1 MNDGPVEFI
10 EDNASLNQEGSDK
23 FWKVMIV
30 DDEKSIHDITITS
43 LKGFMFQGRGIL
55 FLNAFSGQEAAALFH
70 LHPDTAL
77 LIVDVVMETQNAG
90 LNFVH
95 YVREKLKNHVVQVV
109 IRTGQPGLAPE
120 SDVISKYKINAYY
133 SKTELRIQKLI
144 SLFTTSLR
152 TFDISVRLEAELEK
166 RKEAEEELISLNKT
180 LEEKVKKRTQE
191 LARANQLKSL
201 FLANVSHEIRT
212 PMNGIVGMA
221 DLLMDEDLAP
231 DQKEYA
237 RIIQSSAASLLAI
250 INDILDISKIESG
263 QVIFEQRSFSVK
275 MLIHEVISLFRL
287 KAGEKKLDLII
298 DVSENMPHFLVGDE
312 TRIKQILINLVGN
325 AVKFTEQGFIRL
337 AAKIENKDK
346 EECLLF
352 FEVEDTGPGIDDTY
366 KDRMFDP
373 FSQQDASITRKFG
386 GTGLGL
392 AISRHLAR
400 LMAGDVSVHHKK
412 PHGSVF
418 KVVLRLKK
426 NSSGSFEAVTGEEEK
441 EKISDL
447 IERISQLG
455 LKILLAEDHPVNQ
468 RVILLMLKKM
478 NLSATVAANGEEVLR
493 MIREKAFDLILM
505 DVRMPVLDG
514 IETTK
519 IIRAPESDIKNKTIP
534 IIALT
539 ALAMQEDAEKCLKAG
554 MDRYLTK
561 PIHPDKII
569 YAIADLFKV

>member
-10 EDNASLNQEGSDK
+10 EDNASLNQTGSDK

-43 LKGFMFQGRGIL
+43 LKGFMFEGRGLL
-55 FLNAFSGQEAAALFH
+55 FLNAFSGQEAVALFH

-166 RKEAEEELISLNKT
+166 RREAEQKLISLNKT
-180 LEEKVKKRTQE
+180 LEEKIEERTRQ

-212 PMNGIVGMA
+212 PMNGIIGMA
-221 DLLMDEDLAP
+221 DLLMDENLTP

-237 RIIQSSAASLLAI
+237 RIIQSSAACLLAI

-275 MLIHEVISLFRL
+275 MLIHEVISLFRF
-287 KAGEKKLDLII
+287 KAGENKLDLIF
-298 DVSENMPHFLVGDE
+298 DVSEDMPHFLVGDE

-337 AAKIENKDK
+337 AARIENKDRD
-346 EECLLF
+346 ECLLF

-373 FSQQDASITRKFG
+373 FSQQDASINRKYG

-400 LMAGDVSVHHKK
+400 LMDGDVEVYNKK

-418 KVVLRLKK
+418 KVVLRIKK
-426 NSSGSFEAVTGEEEK
+426 NSSGSFEALTGEEKK

-478 NLSATVAANGEEVLR
+478 NLSATVVANGEEVLR

-505 DVRMPVLDG
+505 DVRMPVLNG

-519 IIRAPESDIKNKTIP
+519 IIRAPESDIKTKNIP

-554 MDRYLTK
+554 MDRFLTK
-561 PIHPDKII
+561 PIHPDKIV

>member
-10 EDNASLNQEGSDK
+10 EDNASLNQVGSDK

-43 LKGFMFQGRGIL
+43 LKGFMFEGRGL
-55 FLNAFSGQEAAALFH
+55 RFLNAFSGQEAVALFH

-166 RKEAEEELISLNKT
+166 RREAEQELISLNKS
-180 LEEKVKKRTQE
+180 LEEKIEERTRQ
-191 LARANQLKSL
+191 LVRANQLKSL

-275 MLIHEVISLFRL
+275 MLVHEVISLFRI
-287 KAGEKKLDLII
+287 KAGEKNLDLII
-298 DVSENMPHFLVGDE
+298 NVSEDMPHFLVGDE

-337 AAKIENKDK
+337 AARIENKDRD
-346 EECLLF
+346 ECLLF
-352 FEVEDTGPGIDDTY
+352 FEVEDTGPGIDDAYT
-366 KDRMFDP
+366 DRMFDP

-400 LMAGDVSVHHKK
+400 LMSGDVTVYNEK
-412 PHGSVF
+412 PYGSVF
-418 KVVLRLKK
+418 KVVLQLKK
-426 NSSGSFEAVTGEEEK
+426 NVSGSLEAVTGEGEK

-447 IERISQLG
+447 IERISQLD

-478 NLSATVAANGEEVLR
+478 NLSATVVANGEEVLK

-519 IIRAPESDIKNKTIP
+519 IIRAPESDIKTKNIP

-539 ALAMQEDAEKCLKAG
+539 ALAMQEDAERCLKAG

-561 PIHPDKII
+561 PIHSDKIA

>member
-1 MNDGPVEFI
+1 MARPLRG
-10 EDNASLNQEGSDK
+10 
-23 FWKVMIV
+23 
-30 DDEKSIHDITITS
+30 
-43 LKGFMFQGRGIL
+43 QGLVPPMGGL
-55 FLNAFSGQEAAALFH
+55 FKAAPFGCGCL
-70 LHPDTAL
+70 P
-77 LIVDVVMETQNAG
+77 
-90 LNFVH
+90 
-95 YVREKLKNHVVQVV
+95 
-109 IRTGQPGLAPE
+109 
-120 SDVISKYKINAYY
+120 
-133 SKTELRIQKLI
+133 
-144 SLFTTSLR
+144 
-152 TFDISVRLEAELEK
+152 
-166 RKEAEEELISLNKT
+166 
-180 LEEKVKKRTQE
+180 
-191 LARANQLKSL
+191 
-201 FLANVSHEIRT
+201 NVSHEIRT

-263 QVIFEQRSFSVK
+263 RIIFEQRSFSVK
-275 MLIHEVISLFRL
+275 MLVHEVISLFRI
-287 KAGEKKLDLII
+287 KAGEKNLDLII
-298 DVSENMPHFLVGDE
+298 NVSEDMPHFLVGDE

-337 AAKIENKDK
+337 AARIENKDRD
-346 EECLLF
+346 ECLLF
-352 FEVEDTGPGIDDTY
+352 FEVEDTGPGIDDAYT
-366 KDRMFDP
+366 DRMFDP

-400 LMAGDVSVHHKK
+400 LMSGDVTVYKKK

-418 KVVLRLKK
+418 KVVLQLKK
-426 NSSGSFEAVTGEEEK
+426 NISGSLEAVTGEGEK

-447 IERISQLG
+447 IERISQLD

-478 NLSATVAANGEEVLR
+478 NLSATVVANGEEVLK

-539 ALAMQEDAEKCLKAG
+539 ALAMQEDAERCLKAG

-561 PIHPDKII
+561 PIHSDKIT

>member
-10 EDNASLNQEGSDK
+10 EDNASLNQVGSDK

-43 LKGFMFQGRGIL
+43 LKGFMFEGRGIR
-55 FLNAFSGQEAAALFH
+55 FLNAFSGQEAVALFH

-95 YVREKLKNHVVQVV
+95 YIREKLKNHVVQVV

-144 SLFTTSLR
+144 SLFTASLR

-166 RKEAEEELISLNKT
+166 RREAEQELISLNKT
-180 LEEKVKKRTQE
+180 LEEKIEERTRQ
-191 LARANQLKSL
+191 LARANKLKNL

-263 QVIFEQRSFSVK
+263 RIIFEQRSFSVK
-275 MLIHEVISLFRL
+275 MLIHEVISLFRF

-298 DVSENMPHFLVGDE
+298 DISEDMPHF
-312 TRIKQILINLVGN
+312 LVGN

-337 AAKIENKDK
+337 AARIENKDN

-352 FEVEDTGPGIDDTY
+352 FEVEDTGPGIDDAY

-373 FSQQDASITRKFG
+373 FSQQDASINRKYG

-400 LMAGDVSVHHKK
+400 LMAGDVEVYNNKI
-412 PHGSVF
+412 HGSVF

-426 NSSGSFEAVTGEEEK
+426 NSSGSFEAVTKEEEK
-441 EKISDL
+441 IGDL
-447 IERISQLG
+447 KKRISQLG

-478 NLSATVAANGEEVLR
+478 NLSATVVANGEEVLR

-519 IIRAPESDIKNKTIP
+519 IIRALESDIKKKGIP

-539 ALAMQEDAEKCLKAG
+539 ALAMQEDAERCLKAG
-554 MDRYLTK
+554 MDRFLTK
-561 PIHPDKII
+561 PIHPDKIV

>member
-10 EDNASLNQEGSDK
+10 EEKASLNQGGYDK

-43 LKGFMFQGRGIL
+43 LKGFMFEGRGIR
-55 FLNAFSGQEAAALFH
+55 FLNAFSGQEAVALFH

-166 RKEAEEELISLNKT
+166 RRGAEQELIFLNKT
-180 LEEKVKKRTQE
+180 LEEKIEERTRE
-191 LARANQLKSL
+191 LARANKLKNL

-221 DLLMDEDLAP
+221 DLLIDEDLTP

-263 QVIFEQRSFSVK
+263 RIIFEQRSFSVK
-275 MLIHEVISLFRL
+275 MLIHEVISLFRF
-287 KAGEKKLDLII
+287 KAGEKNLDLTI
-298 DVSENMPHFLVGDE
+298 DVSKDMPHFLVGDE

-337 AAKIENKDK
+337 AARIENKDK
-346 EECLLF
+346 DDCLLF

-400 LMAGDVSVHHKK
+400 LMAGDVEVNNKK
-412 PHGSVF
+412 PRGSVF
-418 KVVLRLKK
+418 KVVLQLKK
-426 NSSGSFEAVTGEEEK
+426 NISGSLEALTKEEEK

-447 IERISQLG
+447 IERISQLD

-493 MIREKAFDLILM
+493 MLREKAFDLILM

-519 IIRAPESDIKNKTIP
+519 IIRSPESDIKNKTIP

-554 MDRYLTK
+554 MDRFLTK
-561 PIHPDKII
+561 PIHPDKIV

>member
-10 EDNASLNQEGSDK
+10 EDNASLNQESSDK

-30 DDEKSIHDITITS
+30 DDEKSLHDITITS
-43 LKGFMFQGRGIL
+43 LKGFMFEGRKIR
-55 FLNAFSGQEAAALFH
+55 FLNAFSGQEAVALFH

-77 LIVDVVMETQNAG
+77 LIVDVVMETRNAG

-166 RKEAEEELISLNKT
+166 RREAEQELISLNKT
-180 LEEKVKKRTQE
+180 LEEKIEERTRQ
-191 LARANQLKSL
+191 LARANKLKSL

-221 DLLMDEDLAP
+221 DLLMDEDLSP

-263 QVIFEQRSFSVK
+263 RIIFEQRSFSVK
-275 MLIHEVISLFRL
+275 MLIHEVISLFRF
-287 KAGEKKLDLII
+287 KAGEKNLDLII
-298 DVSENMPHFLVGDE
+298 DVSEDMPHFLVGDE

-337 AAKIENKDK
+337 AAGIENKDK
-346 EECLLF
+346 NDCLLF

-366 KDRMFDP
+366 KDGMFDP
-373 FSQQDASITRKFG
+373 FSQQDASITRKYG

-400 LMAGDVSVHHKK
+400 LMAGDVEVYNKK
-412 PHGSVF
+412 PHGAVF
-418 KVVLRLKK
+418 KVALQLKK
-426 NSSGSFEAVTGEEEK
+426 NSSASFEAVTKEK

-478 NLSATVAANGEEVLR
+478 NLSATVVANGEEVLR

-519 IIRAPESDIKNKTIP
+519 IIRAPESDIKTKNIP

-561 PIHPDKII
+561 PIHPDKIV
-569 YAIADLFKV
+569 YAIADLFRV

>member
-10 EDNASLNQEGSDK
+10 EDNASLNQVGSDK

-43 LKGFMFQGRGIL
+43 LKGFMFEGRGIR
-55 FLNAFSGQEAAALFH
+55 FLNAFSGQEAVTLFH

-77 LIVDVVMETQNAG
+77 LIVDVVMETRNAG

-95 YVREKLKNHVVQVV
+95 YVREKLKNHVVQIV

-133 SKTELRIQKLI
+133 SKTDIRVQKLI
-144 SLFTTSLR
+144 SLFITSLR

-166 RKEAEEELISLNKT
+166 RREAEQELISLNKT
-180 LEEKVKKRTQE
+180 LEEKIEERTRQ
-191 LARANQLKSL
+191 LDRANKLKSL

-237 RIIQSSAASLLAI
+237 RIIQSSAASLLSI

-263 QVIFEQRSFSVK
+263 RIIFEQRSFSVK
-275 MLIHEVISLFRL
+275 MLIHEVISLLRFN
-287 KAGEKKLDLII
+287 AEEKKLDLII
-298 DVSENMPHFLVGDE
+298 DVSEDMPHFLVGDE

-325 AVKFTEQGFIRL
+325 AVKFTEKGFIRL
-337 AAKIENKDK
+337 AARVENRDK
-346 EECLLF
+346 EDCLLF
-352 FEVEDTGPGIDDTY
+352 FEVEDTGPGIDDAY

-373 FSQQDASITRKFG
+373 FSQQDASITRKYG

-400 LMAGDVSVHHKK
+400 LMAGDVEVCNKK
-412 PHGSVF
+412 PHGAVF
-418 KVVLRLKK
+418 KVVLWLKK
-426 NSSGSFEAVTGEEEK
+426 NVSASFEAVAKEK

-478 NLSATVAANGEEVLR
+478 NLSATVVANGEEVLR

-519 IIRAPESDIKNKTIP
+519 IIRAPESDIKIKNIP

-561 PIHPDKII
+561 PIHPDKIV
-569 YAIADLFKV
+569 YAIADLFRI

>member
-1 MNDGPVEFI
+1 MDDGPVEFI
-10 EDNASLNQEGSDK
+10 EDNASLNQESSDRS
-23 FWKVMIV
+23 WKVMIV
-30 DDEKSIHDITITS
+30 DDEKSIHDITTAS
-43 LKGFMFQGRGIL
+43 LKGFMFEGMGIR
-55 FLNAFSGQEAAALFH
+55 FLNAFSGQEAVALFH

-95 YVREKLKNHVVQVV
+95 YIREKLKNHVVQIV

-133 SKTELRIQKLI
+133 SKTELRVQKLI

-152 TFDISVRLEAELEK
+152 TYEISLRLEAELNK
-166 RKEAEEELISLNKT
+166 RREAEQGLILLNKT
-180 LEEKVKKRTQE
+180 LEEKVEKRTQE

-201 FLANVSHEIRT
+201 FLANASHEIRT

-221 DLLMDEDLAP
+221 DLLMDENLTP

-250 INDILDISKIESG
+250 INDILDLSKIESG
-263 QVIFEQRSFSVK
+263 RIAFEQRSFSVK
-275 MLIHEVISLFRL
+275 MLIHEVISLFRFKL
-287 KAGEKKLDLII
+287 DEKKLDLRV
-298 DVSENMPHFLVGDE
+298 DVSKDMPHFLVGDE

-325 AVKFTEQGFIRL
+325 AVKFTEQGFVRL
-337 AAKIENKDK
+337 AARIEIKEKDD
-346 EECLLF
+346 CLLF
-352 FEVEDTGPGIDDTY
+352 FEVEDTGPGIDDAY
-366 KDRMFDP
+366 KDRIFDP
-373 FSQQDASITRKFG
+373 FSQQDASITRKYG

-400 LMAGDVSVHHKK
+400 LMAGNIEVYNKN

-418 KVVLRLKK
+418 KVALKLRK
-426 NSSGSFEAVTGEEEK
+426 NFSGSPEPETEEDAK

-447 IERISQLG
+447 IERISQLN

-468 RVILLMLKKM
+468 RVILLMLRKM
-478 NLSATVAANGEEVLR
+478 NLSATVVANGEDALR
-493 MIREKAFDLILM
+493 MIREKEFDLILM

-519 IIRAPESDIKNKTIP
+519 IIRAPESDIKNKGIP

-561 PIHPDKII
+561 PIHPDKIV

>member
-10 EDNASLNQEGSDK
+10 EDNASLNQVGSDK

-43 LKGFMFQGRGIL
+43 LKGFMFEGRGL
-55 FLNAFSGQEAAALFH
+55 RFLNAFSGQEAVALFH

-166 RKEAEEELISLNKT
+166 RREAEQELIFLNKG
-180 LEEKVKKRTQE
+180 LEEKIEERTRQ
-191 LARANQLKSL
+191 LVRANQLKSL

-275 MLIHEVISLFRL
+275 MLIHEVISLFRF
-287 KAGEKKLDLII
+287 KAGEKNLDLII
-298 DVSENMPHFLVGDE
+298 NVSEDMPHFLVGDE

-337 AAKIENKDK
+337 AARIENKDR

-352 FEVEDTGPGIDDTY
+352 FEVEDTGPGIDDAY

-373 FSQQDASITRKFG
+373 FSQKDASINRKYG

-400 LMAGDVSVHHKK
+400 LMAGDVEVYNNKT
-412 PHGSVF
+412 HGSVF

-426 NSSGSFEAVTGEEEK
+426 NISGSFEAVTKEEEK

-561 PIHPDKII
+561 PIHPDKIV

>member
-1 MNDGPVEFI
+1 
-10 EDNASLNQEGSDK
+10 
-23 FWKVMIV
+23 
-30 DDEKSIHDITITS
+30 
-43 LKGFMFQGRGIL
+43 
-55 FLNAFSGQEAAALFH
+55 
-70 LHPDTAL
+70 
-77 LIVDVVMETQNAG
+77 
-90 LNFVH
+90 
-95 YVREKLKNHVVQVV
+95 VVQVV

-166 RKEAEEELISLNKT
+166 RREAEQELIFLNKS
-180 LEEKVKKRTQE
+180 LEEKIDERTRQ
-191 LARANQLKSL
+191 LVRANQLKSL

-221 DLLMDEDLAP
+221 DLLMDADLSP

-275 MLIHEVISLFRL
+275 MLIDEVISLFRF

-298 DVSENMPHFLVGDE
+298 DVSKDMPHFLVGDE

-337 AAKIENKDK
+337 AARIENKDK
-346 EECLLF
+346 DDCLLF
-352 FEVEDTGPGIDDTY
+352 FEVEDTGPGIDDAY
-366 KDRMFDP
+366 KDGIFDP
-373 FSQQDASITRKFG
+373 FSQQDASINRKYG

-400 LMAGDVSVHHKK
+400 LMAGDVEVYNNKT
-412 PHGSVF
+412 HGSVF

-426 NSSGSFEAVTGEEEK
+426 NVSGSFEAVTKEEEK

-561 PIHPDKII
+561 PIHPDKIV

>member
-1 MNDGPVEFI
+1 MDDGPVEFI
-10 EDNASLNQEGSDK
+10 KDNDALNPEGSEG
-23 FWKVMIV
+23 FWKVMVV
-30 DDEKSIHDITITS
+30 DDEKSIHDITMTS
-43 LKGFMFQGRGIL
+43 LKGFMFEGRGVK
-55 FLNAFSGQEAAALFH
+55 FLNAFSGQEAATLFH

-77 LIVDVVMETQNAG
+77 LIVDVVMETQDAG
-90 LNFVH
+90 LDFVH
-95 YVREKLKNHVVQVV
+95 YIREKLNNHVVQIV

-120 SDVISKYKINAYY
+120 SDVISKYQINAYY
-133 SKTELRIQKLI
+133 SKTELRVQKLI
-144 SLFTTSLR
+144 SLFITSLR
-152 TFDISVRLEAELEK
+152 TFDISVKLEAELKK
-166 RKEAEEELISLNKT
+166 RRAAEQELISLNKT
-180 LEEKVKKRTQE
+180 LEKKVEERTQQ
-191 LARANQLKSL
+191 LARANKLKSL

-221 DLLMDEDLAP
+221 DLLMDEDLGLE
-231 DQKEYA
+231 QKEYA
-237 RIIQSSAASLLAI
+237 RIIQTSAASLLAI

-263 QVIFEQRSFSVK
+263 RITFEQRSFSVK
-275 MLIHEVISLFRL
+275 MLVHEVISLFRL
-287 KAGEKKLDLII
+287 KADEKKLDLIF
-298 DVSENMPHFLVGDE
+298 DVSKDMPHFLLGDE

-325 AVKFTEQGFIRL
+325 AVKFTEHGFIRI
-337 AAKIENKDK
+337 AARIETKEKDD
-346 EECLLF
+346 CLLF
-352 FEVEDTGPGIDDTY
+352 FEVEDTGPGIDEAY
-366 KDRMFDP
+366 KDRIFDS
-373 FSQQDASITRKFG
+373 FSQQDASITRKYG

-400 LMAGDVSVHHKK
+400 LMAGDVEVNNKK
-412 PHGSVF
+412 PRGSVF
-418 KVVLRLKK
+418 KVVLQLKK
-426 NSSGSFEAVTGEEEK
+426 NISGSLEALTKEEEK

-447 IERISQLG
+447 IERISQLD

-519 IIRAPESDIKNKTIP
+519 IIRAPESDIKTKNIP

-561 PIHPDKII
+561 PIHPDKIV
-569 YAIADLFKV
+569 YTIADLFKV

>member
-10 EDNASLNQEGSDK
+10 EENASLNQEGSDK

-43 LKGFMFQGRGIL
+43 LKGFMFQGRGIR
-55 FLNAFSGQEAAALFH
+55 FLNAFSGQEAVALFH

-77 LIVDVVMETQNAG
+77 LIVDVVMETRNAG

-166 RKEAEEELISLNKT
+166 RKEAEQELISLNKT

-263 QVIFEQRSFSVK
+263 RIIFEQRSFSVK
-275 MLIHEVISLFRL
+275 MLIHEVISMFRL

-298 DVSENMPHFLVGDE
+298 DVSENMPYFLMGDE

-366 KDRMFDP
+366 KDRIFDP
-373 FSQQDASITRKFG
+373 FSQQDASITRKYG

>member
-10 EDNASLNQEGSDK
+10 EDNASLNQVGSDK

-43 LKGFMFQGRGIL
+43 LKGFMFEGRGL
-55 FLNAFSGQEAAALFH
+55 RFLNAFSGQEAVALFH

-166 RKEAEEELISLNKT
+166 RREAEQELISLNKS
-180 LEEKVKKRTQE
+180 LEEKIEERTRQ
-191 LARANQLKSL
+191 LVRANQLKSL

-275 MLIHEVISLFRL
+275 MLVHEVISLFRI
-287 KAGEKKLDLII
+287 KAGEKNLDLII
-298 DVSENMPHFLVGDE
+298 NVSEDMPHFLVGDE

-337 AAKIENKDK
+337 AARIENKDRD
-346 EECLLF
+346 ECLLF
-352 FEVEDTGPGIDDTY
+352 FEVEDTGPGIDDAYT
-366 KDRMFDP
+366 DRMFDP

-400 LMAGDVSVHHKK
+400 LMSGDVTVYNKK

-418 KVVLRLKK
+418 KVVLQLKK
-426 NSSGSFEAVTGEEEK
+426 NVSGSLEAVTGEGEK

-447 IERISQLG
+447 IERISQLD

-478 NLSATVAANGEEVLR
+478 NLSATVVANGEEVLK

-539 ALAMQEDAEKCLKAG
+539 ALAMQEDAERCLKAG

-561 PIHPDKII
+561 PIHSDKIT

>member
-10 EDNASLNQEGSDK
+10 EDNASLNQVGSDK

-43 LKGFMFQGRGIL
+43 LKGFMFEGRGIR
-55 FLNAFSGQEAAALFH
+55 FLNAFSGQEAVALFH

-95 YVREKLKNHVVQVV
+95 YIREKLKNHVVQVV

-144 SLFTTSLR
+144 SLFTASLR

-166 RKEAEEELISLNKT
+166 RREAEQELISLNKT
-180 LEEKVKKRTQE
+180 LEEKIEERTRQ
-191 LARANQLKSL
+191 LARANKLKNL

-263 QVIFEQRSFSVK
+263 RIIFEQRSFSVK
-275 MLIHEVISLFRL
+275 MLIHEVISLFRF

-298 DVSENMPHFLVGDE
+298 DISEDMPHFLVGDE

-337 AAKIENKDK
+337 AARIENKDN

-352 FEVEDTGPGIDDTY
+352 FEVEDTGPGIDDAY

-373 FSQQDASITRKFG
+373 FSQQDASINRKYG

-400 LMAGDVSVHHKK
+400 LMAGDVEVYNNKI
-412 PHGSVF
+412 HGSVF

-426 NSSGSFEAVTGEEEK
+426 NSSGSFEAVTKEEEK
-441 EKISDL
+441 IGDL
-447 IERISQLG
+447 KKRISQLG

-478 NLSATVAANGEEVLR
+478 NLSATVVANGEEVLR

-519 IIRAPESDIKNKTIP
+519 IIRALESDIKKKGIP

-539 ALAMQEDAEKCLKAG
+539 ALAMQEDAERCLKAG
-554 MDRYLTK
+554 MDRFLTK
-561 PIHPDKII
+561 PIHPDKIV